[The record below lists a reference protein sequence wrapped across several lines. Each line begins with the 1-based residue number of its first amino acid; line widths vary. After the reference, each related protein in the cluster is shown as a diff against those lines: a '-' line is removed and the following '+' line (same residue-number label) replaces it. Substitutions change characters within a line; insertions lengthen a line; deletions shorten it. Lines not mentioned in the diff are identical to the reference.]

1 VGIIEDSNRFV
12 ASNKIP
18 TIEGATSLRDALGKL
33 YEQDA
38 VGFVL
43 SQGGE
48 TQGYV
53 SRRQIISNLVGRG
66 SWINIQN
73 ETIRTLI
80 DNPTVDLS
88 PIRIAEQSLPVGTQ
102 TEGLGSSSGY
112 VIAIGDKGRTVGY
125 VFPEK
130 LIVEIQTPVPF
141 YYCKNPAERHPNATS
156 GGLCNYCP
164 FPVEG

>member
-1 VGIIEDSNRFV
+1 MIEDSNRFV
-12 ASNKIP
+12 ASNKVP
-18 TIEGATSLRDALGKL
+18 TIEGATSLRDALSRL

-43 SQGGE
+43 TQGGK

-53 SRRQIISNLVGRG
+53 SRRQIISNFVRRG

-73 ETIRTLI
+73 ETIRRLI
-80 DNPTVDLS
+80 DNPAVDLS
-88 PIRIAEQSLPVGTQ
+88 PIRVAEQSIPVGTQ
-102 TEGLGSSSGY
+102 TAGLGSRSGY
-112 VIAIGDKGRTVGY
+112 VIAIGDEGRTVGY

-130 LIVEIQTPVPF
+130 LIAEIQTPVPL
-141 YYCKNPAERHPNATS
+141 YYCQNPAERHPNATS
-156 GGLCNYCP
+156 DGLCNYCP